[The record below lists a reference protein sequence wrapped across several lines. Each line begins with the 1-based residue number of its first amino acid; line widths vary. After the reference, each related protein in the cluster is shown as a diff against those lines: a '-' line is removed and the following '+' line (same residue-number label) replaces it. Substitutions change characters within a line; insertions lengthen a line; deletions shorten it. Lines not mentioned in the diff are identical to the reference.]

1 MYSLYIFLK
10 YYEICFENV
19 LVKCDIYNKYM
30 LLVFL
35 ICMYINSYCGLVIT
49 KGWIQSREALSKEV
63 GF

>member
-1 MYSLYIFLK
+1 MYSLYFFK

-19 LVKCDIYNKYM
+19 LVKCYIYNKYV

-35 ICMYINSYCGLVIT
+35 ICKYINSYCGLVIT